1 MGRSGGTGGRGAA
14 LGPGSSG
21 GVGEGSGQLL
31 WAGFLTG
38 GVIRRRLDR

>member
-1 MGRSGGTGGRGAA
+1 MGRSGETGERGAA

-21 GVGEGSGQLL
+21 GMGEGSGQLL
-31 WAGFLTG
+31 WAGFMG

>member
-1 MGRSGGTGGRGAA
+1 MGRSGGTGGRGVA
-14 LGPGSSG
+14 LGPGSSE